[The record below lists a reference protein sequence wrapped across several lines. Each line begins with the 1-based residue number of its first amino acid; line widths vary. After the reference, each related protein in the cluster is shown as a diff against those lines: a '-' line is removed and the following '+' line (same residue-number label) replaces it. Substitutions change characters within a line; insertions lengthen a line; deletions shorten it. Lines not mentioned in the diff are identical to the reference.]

1 MSKYLKEHDFPS
13 DLKNMDYDELE
24 LLSYE
29 IRDFLVES
37 VSKTGGHLA
46 SSLGVVEL
54 AIALHRVFDSPKD
67 KLIWDVGHQT
77 YVHKILTGRA
87 EGFEHLR
94 QMGGMSGFPK
104 RCESE
109 HDIFDTGHSSTSVS
123 LGLGLAAARD
133 LTGENYHIVSVIG
146 DGALTGGLSFEGFNH
161 AGHLDTDLIVILNDN
176 GMSISP
182 NIGGLS
188 NHLVKLS
195 GTAGYSAMKTRIK
208 TGVSK
213 VPVIGD
219 DIVSGLQHAKEKIK
233 YSVLE
238 DGVIFEELGF
248 KYIGPVDGHDIKE
261 LCEVL
266 ENAVKIG
273 GPVLIHTL
281 TTKGKGYP
289 PAEKN
294 PEKFHGTGPF
304 DIATGLPLKSGGGP
318 SWSDVFGDKLV
329 RMAFQDPKIIAVSAA
344 MIDGTGLDMFSRTF
358 PKRIF
363 DVGIAEE
370 HAVSFSAGL
379 AAAGMKPYVAVYSTF
394 LQRAYD
400 QILEDVCLQGLP
412 ITFCLDRAG
421 VVGADGE
428 THHGIFDISYLR
440 SMPGMTILAPANARQ
455 MEEMMDW
462 SAECSGPCT
471 IRYPRGTAPEGPELP
486 QFEPGKAQRIR
497 EGADVDIW
505 SLGTMLPQALRAAE
519 ILEGEGIRAGV
530 VNIASVQP
538 LDEDLLAQSAAEHP
552 LIVTLEDNVV
562 SGGAGEHI
570 DRLLSEDPVVVI
582 NLGWPDQFIPHGTQ
596 DELYEAYGLDGT
608 SIARRISEERNR
620 DRK

>member
-1 MSKYLKEHDFPS
+1 M
-13 DLKNMDYDELE
+13 
-24 LLSYE
+24 
-29 IRDFLVES
+29 
-37 VSKTGGHLA
+37 
-46 SSLGVVEL
+46 VEL

-67 KLIWDVGHQT
+67 KLIWDVGHQS

-104 RCESE
+104 QCESE
-109 HDIFDTGHSSTSVS
+109 HDVFDTGHSSTSVS

-133 LTGENYHIVSVIG
+133 LAGEDYRVVSVIG
-146 DGALTGGLSFEGFNH
+146 DGALTGGMSFEAFNH

-266 ENAVKIG
+266 ENAAKIG

-281 TTKGKGYP
+281 TTKGKGYS
-289 PAEKN
+289 PAEKD
-294 PEKFHGTGPF
+294 PGRFHGTGPF
-304 DIATGLPLKSGGGP
+304 DISTGRPLKSGGGA
-318 SWSDVFGDKLV
+318 SWSAIFGDKLM
-329 RMAFQDPKIIAVSAA
+329 RMAFQDPRITAVSAA
-344 MIDGTGLDMFSRTF
+344 MIEGTGLDVFSRTF

-370 HAVSFSAGL
+370 HAVTFSAGL
-379 AAAGMKPYVAVYSTF
+379 AKAGMKPYVAVYSTF

-400 QILEDVCLQGLP
+400 QIMEDVCLQELP
-412 ITFCLDRAG
+412 VVFCLDRAG

-440 SMPGMTILAPANARQ
+440 TMPGMTILAPATADQ
-455 MEEMMDW
+455 LEQMMDW
-462 SAECSGPCT
+462 SAQCSGPCA
-471 IRYPRGTAPEGPELP
+471 IRYPRGSAPN
-486 QFEPGKAQRIR
+486 EPVLAEFKAGKAQRIR
-497 EGADVDIW
+497 EGADADIW
-505 SLGTMLPQALRAAE
+505 ACGSMLPQAIRAADLLAE
-519 ILEGEGIRAGV
+519 EGIKAGV
-530 VNIASVQP
+530 VNIASIQP
-538 LDEDLLAQSAAEHP
+538 LDEEELARAAAEHP
-552 LIVTLEDNVV
+552 MIVTVEDNII
-562 SGGAGEHI
+562 SGGIGEHI
-570 DRLLSEDPVVVI
+570 DRLLAEDPVQVL
-582 NLGWPDQFIPHGTQ
+582 NLGWPDCFIPHGTQ
-596 DELYEAYGLDGT
+596 DELYEAFGLDGA
-608 SIARRISEERNR
+608 SIARRITEERNR
-620 DRK
+620 DEK